1 MSTPLNALP
10 EIPPPPMSRY
20 SLSFAALVSPGASR
34 LAPCTPTV
42 TEPNTVMSSLPS
54 AASAPAAANR
64 FATSMGTSLDFIGS
78 LLAQEELAAHRR
90 GIVAVD
96 VRMAVQA
103 RQQCPGDARQVLPAH
118 RRGIVAVDVRMAVQA
133 RAWLRARA

>member
-1 MSTPLNALP
+1 MSTPLSALP

-20 SLSFAALVSPGASR
+20 SLSFATLLSLPAAR

-42 TEPNTVMSSLPS
+42 TEPNTAMSSPPS
-54 AASAPAAANR
+54 AASAPAAAKR
-64 FATSMGTSLDFIGS
+64 FATSMGISLDFISS

-96 VRMAVQA
+96 VRVAVQA
-103 RQQCPGDARQVLPAH
+103 GARNQARV
-118 RRGIVAVDVRMAVQA
+118 RRAGRRAAETLIAAVVRARMARPV
-133 RAWLRARA
+133 